1 MLDIFRK
8 SNIYGPKGEKK
19 SELPKYEAF
28 QELQVKMITS
38 KNQIK
43 ISDAQIEALKRTIQ
57 HSKLVYHEISSLPEQ
72 TRLYEGVGR
81 MFILQPPTEIK
92 KQLDNKMKASEEKIE
107 SLQGTKSYLEKSIKE
122 SEDNL
127 REMVTS
133 RQQAK

>member
-1 MLDIFRK
+1 
-8 SNIYGPKGEKK
+8 
-19 SELPKYEAF
+19 
-28 QELQVKMITS
+28 
-38 KNQIK
+38 
-43 ISDAQIEALKRTIQ
+43 
-57 HSKLVYHEISSLPEQ
+57 
-72 TRLYEGVGR
+72 

>member
-1 MLDIFRK
+1 MASKAGLPVDM
-8 SNIYGPKGEKK
+8 ELKK
-19 SELPKYEAF
+19 AF
-28 QELQVKMITS
+28 QELQIKMINS

-57 HSKLVYHEISSLPEQ
+57 HSKLVYHELSSLAEE

-81 MFILQPPTEIK
+81 MFILQPPQEIK
-92 KQLDNKMKASEEKIE
+92 KQLDSKMKASEEKIE
-107 SLQGTKSYLEKSIKE
+107 SLQKNKTYLERNIKE

-127 REMVTS
+127 REMITS